1 MKIGDKVQE
10 TYGFV
15 NLLGLVGW
23 NLDSRPQTPKLIV
36 ILAFDEL
43 IWFILKFCLKWGLAW

>member
-23 NLDSRPQTPKLIV
+23 NLESRPQTPKLIV